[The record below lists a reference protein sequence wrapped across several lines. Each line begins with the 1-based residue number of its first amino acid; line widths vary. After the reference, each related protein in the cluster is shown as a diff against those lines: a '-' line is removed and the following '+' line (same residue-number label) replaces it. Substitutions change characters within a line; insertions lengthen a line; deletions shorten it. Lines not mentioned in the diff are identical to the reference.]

1 MCLFQRAI
9 MPFVASELINFSL
22 LPSFF
27 PTFFLQLFFS
37 IASVLVLSIQP
48 FSPLYELCNIACF
61 CVVYKTLFMKITF
74 KIAVI

>member
-22 LPSFF
+22 LLSFF
-27 PTFFLQLFFS
+27 TTFFYNFFS

-48 FSPLYELCNIACF
+48 FSQLYELCNIACF